1 MIGVDVA
8 TTGQDGWTMTLYRTT
23 ATQKIAATK
32 VPKRRKNATSKAT
45 GKLKA
50 SGKKNWGSGD
60 VERGMRLLAVTQKA
74 AEDTAEDGDVLYEI
88 EEFDS
93 DGDSTKTEKFRHP
106 IPKKGKGRFLNAG
119 KFVAA
124 CSMGGNDNPESEE
137 DDSNK
142 SGGGTGDEGDEGDE
156 A

>member
-1 MIGVDVA
+1 
-8 TTGQDGWTMTLYRTT
+8 
-23 ATQKIAATK
+23 
-32 VPKRRKNATSKAT
+32 
-45 GKLKA
+45 
-50 SGKKNWGSGD
+50 
-60 VERGMRLLAVTQKA
+60 MRLLAVTQKA

-124 CSMGGNDNPESEE
+124 CSVEGNDNSESEE

-142 SGGGTGDEGDEGDE
+142 SGGGTGDDGDEGDE